1 MSLVRRISNVL
12 GFVGGLTQVAVICA
26 LTASAG
32 IFAVPAVA
40 QEGVTCGMVETANG
54 PQFWGPC
61 PNKTNRPQAQ
71 AQPDVWGAIALS
83 PGTLLYG
90 TAEKFS
96 SEQAAKNFALKDC
109 AGKGAHDCKLAV
121 TVADICVAI
130 AISRPEKVAV
140 VSSPTGATN
149 FASGNATLQCQRAG
163 GHSCKIAVSFCADG
177 INHVVNDPATSA
189 PFGRKR

>member
-1 MSLVRRISNVL
+1 MSLVRKSSQVSGL
-12 GFVGGLTQVAVICA
+12 GIGLTQVVVIGILA
-26 LTASAG
+26 IATLTP
-32 IFAVPAVA
+32 FAARA
-40 QEGVTCGMVETANG
+40 QEVCGLVATGGSVEY
-54 PQFWGPC
+54 WPC
-61 PNKTNRPQAQ
+61 HNQASRPQAQ
-71 AQPDVWGAIALS
+71 SQPDVWGAIALS
-83 PGTLLYG
+83 PATLLYG

-109 AGKGAHDCKLAV
+109 ARKGAHDCKLAV

-130 AISRPEKVAV
+130 AISRQEKVAV

-163 GHSCKIAVSFCADG
+163 GHSCQIAVSFCADG
-177 INHVVNDPATSA
+177 INHVVNNPATSA